1 MVGERRKRWLFAVFF
16 LGCLA
21 SLAATVYFGTKA
33 FYVEPVNSE
42 ENETYQTRAAL
53 IMEEAGNPYWEQIKE
68 GAVAAG
74 EEAGIYIETY
84 GPSKAGKDEQLETMN
99 RMIESNVDA
108 IITQGIDDPV
118 FQELVQKALEKGVPV
133 ITVDS
138 DVPESGRR
146 AYIGTDNYEA
156 GVSAGEELLRNTEGM
171 QHVGIVS
178 GSADTVNQKERVEGF
193 RDTVEASGR
202 VEIKDIGYSGISEIG
217 AAQATYSLLKEE
229 PDITALYG
237 TSALDAIGI
246 AQGIEEIEGA
256 GELYVIGFDT
266 LPETVQL
273 LEEGTIDATVRQ
285 HPVQMGEQAVYD
297 VARLNQQQYVPSVQH
312 TETVIW
318 RASDAAREGG
328 GER

>member
-1 MVGERRKRWLFAVFF
+1 MGKRRKHWMFAVFF
-16 LGCLA
+16 FACLA
-21 SLAATVYFGTKA
+21 SLVATVYFGTKA

-42 ENETYQTRAAL
+42 ENETYQTRVAL

-68 GAVAAG
+68 GAV
-74 EEAGIYIETY
+74 EAGKESGIYVETH
-84 GPSKAGKDEQLETMN
+84 GPAKADKNEQLETMN

-133 ITVDS
+133 LTVDS
-138 DVPESGRR
+138 DVPGSGRR

-156 GVSAGEELLRNTEGM
+156 GILAGEELLQKTEGT
-171 QHVGIVS
+171 QQVGIVS
-178 GSADTVNQKERVEGF
+178 GSAQAVNQQERVKGF

-217 AAQATYSLLKEE
+217 AAQATYSLLKEH
-229 PDITALYG
+229 PSITAMYG

-246 AQGIEEIEGA
+246 SQGIEEIEGA
-256 GELYVIGFDT
+256 GDLYVIGFDT

-273 LEEGTIDATVRQ
+273 LEEGKIDAAVRQ
-285 HPVQMGEQAVYD
+285 HPGRMGEQAIYD
-297 VARLNQQQYVPSVQH
+297 VARLHQQQHVPAVQH
-312 TETVIW
+312 TETIIW
-318 RASDAAREGG
+318 RASEAAREG
-328 GER
+328 ELEQ